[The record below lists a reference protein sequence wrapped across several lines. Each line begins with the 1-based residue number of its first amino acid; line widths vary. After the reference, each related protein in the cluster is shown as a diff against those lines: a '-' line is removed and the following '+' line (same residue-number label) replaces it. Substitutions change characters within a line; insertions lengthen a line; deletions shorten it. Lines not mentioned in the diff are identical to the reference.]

1 MNVTKDGLKNRQLHI
16 EDYLQMVSAEQ
27 KEYAEVFAHQ
37 RITENNDIIT
47 DFQTDNLME
56 QILHKD
62 NLNKAYKKVKSNKGA
77 GGIDGMSVEE
87 LLGYL
92 RNNQEQLIQKL
103 KDGKYKP
110 NPVRRVEIPKET
122 KGEFGKL
129 GVPTVV
135 DRVFQ
140 QAITQVLSPI
150 YEKQFSENSFGFR
163 PDRGAHDALKQ
174 CQTNVNDG
182 YVYVVDMDLEKFF
195 DTVCQSKLIEVLS
208 RTIKDGR
215 VISLIHKYLN
225 AGVISRG
232 IFEKTEVG
240 MPQGGPLSPLLS
252 NIMLNELD
260 KELTRRGHRFV
271 RYADD
276 CMIFCKSRKSAER
289 TLNNIVPYIE
299 GKLFLK
305 VNRTKTCVAHI
316 SRVKYLGYSF
326 YRYKGTCRFR
336 VHPKSVIKM
345 KNKIRE
351 LTDRHNGWGNEYRAL
366 KLTQFI
372 RGWVNYF
379 GMADM
384 KRLLQSNDEW
394 LRHRIRA
401 IYWKQWKKVKTK
413 FKELKKLG
421 VEEERAWICANMRN
435 GNWFCSGYITL
446 QGAFNNKKLRELGY
460 PTFTEFYL
468 KICEN

>member
-122 KGEFGKL
+122 KGEFRKL

-316 SRVKYLGYSF
+316 SKVKYLGYSF

-435 GNWFCSGYITL
+435 GNWFCSEYITL

-460 PTFTEFYL
+460 PAFTEFYL

>member
-1 MNVTKDGLKNRQLHI
+1 MNVTKNENKDRQLHI
-16 EDYLQMVSAEQ
+16 EGYLQRVSAEQ
-27 KEYAEVFAHQ
+27 KEYAEVSAHL
-37 RITENNDIIT
+37 RIAENNDIIT
-47 DFQTDNLME
+47 DFQTDKLLE
-56 QILHKD
+56 QMLQSE

-77 GGIDGMSVEE
+77 GGIDGMSVDE
-87 LLGYL
+87 LLAFL
-92 RNNQEQLIQKL
+92 KDNRKQLIQKL

-122 KGEFGKL
+122 RGETRKL

-150 YEKQFSENSFGFR
+150 YEEQFSESSYGFR
-163 PDRGAHDALKQ
+163 PKRGAHDALKQ
-174 CQTNVNDG
+174 CQQNVNDG

-225 AGVISRG
+225 AGAIRNG
-232 IFEKTEVG
+232 MFEKTDVG

-260 KELTRRGHRFV
+260 KELERRGHRFV

-276 CMIFCKSRKSAER
+276 CMIFCKSRKSAVR
-289 TLNNIVPYIE
+289 TLENIMQYIE

-305 VNRTKTCVAHI
+305 VNREKTKVEHI
-316 SRVKYLGYSF
+316 SKVKYLGYSF
-326 YRYKGTCRFR
+326 YRYKGKCRLR
-336 VHPKSVIKM
+336 VHPKSVAKM
-345 KNKIRE
+345 KAKLKE
-351 LTDRHNGWGNEYRAL
+351 LTSRSNGWGNEYRAL

-379 GMADM
+379 SLADM
-384 KRLLQSNDEW
+384 KQLLRSSDEW
-394 LRHRIRA
+394 LRRRIRA
-401 IYWKQWKKVKTK
+401 VYWKQWKKIKTRYRMIQK
-413 FKELKKLG
+413 FGLPEWKVHELANCRKGIWRSAIVLNSVLTNKEI
-421 VEEERAWICANMRN
+421 A
-435 GNWFCSGYITL
+435 S
-446 QGAFNNKKLRELGY
+446 LGY
-460 PTFTEFYL
+460 MSMADYYL